1 MIEPSYLESLSH
13 ALQHSAAHFIT
24 EDCPE
29 CDGTGERAQG
39 DACRYCGGRG
49 KLETDVDR
57 EAVIGDE
64 KLDIQD
70 ADLTR

>member
-1 MIEPSYLESLSH
+1 MT
-13 ALQHSAAHFIT
+13 IT

-29 CDGTGERAQG
+29 CDGTGELAQG

-49 KLETDVDR
+49 KLETDIDQ
-57 EAVIGDE
+57 EAVIGDD

-70 ADLTR
+70 ADLLDGEPRSTTQPQK